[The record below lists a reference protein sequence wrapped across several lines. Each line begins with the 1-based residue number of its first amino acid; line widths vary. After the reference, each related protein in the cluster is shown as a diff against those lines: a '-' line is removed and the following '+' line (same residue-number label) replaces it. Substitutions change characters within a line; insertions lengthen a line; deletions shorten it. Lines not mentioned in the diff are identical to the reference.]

1 MIAIDFSMLSDN
13 RLPRCAYQLANLA
26 EIADR
31 MHLPVK
37 VVITKGQYEQHP
49 ILRRVKHLLSDNYRD
64 VKLYIAKS
72 DTFFFDDNW
81 KNIANLPAFKVCL
94 CSSDRLFRE
103 KRMMWHGK
111 KSGMGGP
118 VQDRCDLFMP
128 VNCSPELLQD
138 YSYKTIV
145 VAHRPS
151 TQVFDLFTR
160 MHLDF
165 AYLDDDIQTIR
176 DAFKH
181 DVIGLAGF
189 MGRGGYGER
198 RCTDGMP
205 SWVDLVLKA
214 DASPAQYLKH
224 LLSYNACVD
233 LRGAGDKSLRFVE
246 AVLFGRTIITKR
258 QVSPYQPP
266 LIDGRNAIVVEKWS
280 DLDSKVDLELWKTI
294 SENAT
299 KDYLKHWSQLAQ
311 FKTIL
316 QRAKYGQCNS

>member
-31 MHLPVK
+31 MCLPVK
-37 VVITKGQYEQHP
+37 VVVAPGQYEQHP
-49 ILRRVKHLLSDNYRD
+49 ILRRVKHLLSDNYD
-64 VKLYIAKS
+64 NVKIYIAKS

-103 KRMMWHGK
+103 NRMMWQGK
-111 KSGMGGP
+111 RSGMGGP
-118 VQDRCDLFMP
+118 VQTRCDLFMP
-128 VNCSPELLQD
+128 VNCSPELLRD
-138 YSYKTIV
+138 YGDKTIV

-151 TQVFDLFTR
+151 TQVFDLFAKK
-160 MHLDF
+160 HLDL

-176 DAFKH
+176 DAFKY

-198 RCTDGMP
+198 VRVEGMP
-205 SWVDLVLKA
+205 SWVDLVLRA
-214 DASPAQYLKH
+214 DAAPAQYLKH
-224 LLSYNACVD
+224 LLSYNACID

-258 QVSPYQPP
+258 QMSPYQPP
-266 LIDGRNAIVVEKWS
+266 LIDGRNAVIVEKWS
-280 DLDSKVDLELWKTI
+280 DLDSKVDLGLWKTI
-294 SENAT
+294 AENAT
-299 KDYLKHWSQLAQ
+299 RDYLNHWSQLAQ
-311 FKTIL
+311 FKMIL
-316 QRAKYGQCNS
+316 QRANYG